1 MRKKQ
6 KCFGLVLLLLLA
18 GCVRVEQPEEEI
30 IPEVT
35 TAPPLENVPDL
46 PGSDTDVS
54 PIVPNNQPQIEFDK
68 GFTSV
73 LQNYFEM
80 KGNSSIP
87 IQLRNASLN
96 NVKVEL
102 GVNPVVS
109 ISLYNQSIFSVS
121 AKYEYREENFCVLYR
136 FSNVSEEYQV
146 DIIEPVPLSFR
157 YERAK
162 DLKHFKSTEDE
173 ELFQS
178 SKVLPTVFIN
188 SWEAFE
194 KERTE
199 NMLLQSETQKII
211 KEMMLSSYQVQDVL
225 ITKEQ
230 ISKIQPMLIKSQIYA
245 MPLSYIYNASTLWVM
260 GDVNLQIRIDA
271 ENAISA
277 SYYVQVEV
285 PIVYTLEGKEIQRWL
300 LLSCENG
307 VYSLR
312 LAENDSFYYSY
323 FVDEERLLLNGRE
336 YFDEQE
342 ELLFVE
348 QSLGVMQEFYRKY
361 HEYNPKMK
369 QLIADIEAVLM
380 T

>member
-6 KCFGLVLLLLLA
+6 QCLGLVLLLLLA
-18 GCVRVEQPEEEI
+18 GCVRVEPPEEEI
-30 IPEVT
+30 VPEVT
-35 TAPPLENVPDL
+35 TVPPLENVPDL
-46 PGSDTDVS
+46 SGSDTDVS
-54 PIVPNNQPQIEFDK
+54 PVVPNNQPQIEFDK
-68 GFTSV
+68 GFTTV

-80 KGNSSIP
+80 KGDSSIP
-87 IQLRNASLN
+87 IQLRNASQN

-102 GVNPVVS
+102 GVNPLVS

-121 AKYEYREENFCVLYR
+121 AKYEYKEENIRVLYR

-146 DIIEPVPLSFR
+146 DIIEPVSLSFQ

-173 ELFQS
+173 ELFLS
-178 SKVLPTVFIN
+178 SEVLPTIFAN

-194 KERTE
+194 KERME
-199 NMLLQSETQKII
+199 NTLLQSETQKII
-211 KEMMLSSYQVQDVL
+211 KEMMLSSYQVQDIL

-230 ISKIQPMLIKSQIYA
+230 IAKLQPLLIKSQVYA

-260 GDVNLQIRIDA
+260 GDINLQIRINA

-277 SYYVQVEV
+277 NYYAQMEV
-285 PIVYTLEGKEIQRWL
+285 PIAYTLGGKEVERLL

-342 ELLFVE
+342 EVLFVE
-348 QSLGVMQEFYRKY
+348 QALGVMQEFYHKY